1 MLTYCLHTFFLTL
14 SCLRYALTQC
24 NKTVIFWNR
33 TVRCSENP
41 VLLSY
46 SISENFSR
54 ELCTW
59 FCLCSFP
66 WAKCSDLGAD
76 DFSVRLRQARL
87 RSILGM
93 HTWIWQECCVYLL
106 NKPELLREELCF
118 TRALLDQWF
127 FLFIFCF
134 FPTWS
139 WQETTV
145 EKQAYC
151 QEFKLRGVFTLF
163 RSPQLENYCSK
174 WFVNKGCFLFQSGCR
189 C

>member
-1 MLTYCLHTFFLTL
+1 MLWEPSSSILQYFWELFTW
-14 SCLRYALTQC
+14 
-24 NKTVIFWNR
+24 TVHL
-33 TVRCSENP
+33 
-41 VLLSY
+41 VLPLQ
-46 SISENFSR
+46 
-54 ELCTW
+54 
-59 FCLCSFP
+59 
-66 WAKCSDLGAD
+66 
-76 DFSVRLRQARL
+76 FSVSEVQWLGSGWLQCAVETGQAEVHFGYAHLNLTGMLCLSLEQAWTVERGTLFYQGSL
-87 RSILGM
+87 RSVI
-93 HTWIWQECCVYLL
+93 
-106 NKPELLREELCF
+106 
-118 TRALLDQWF
+118 F

>member
-24 NKTVIFWNR
+24 NKTVIFWNC

-76 DFSVRLRQARL
+76 DFSVQLRQARL

-127 FLFIFCF
+127 FFYLFFVF
-134 FPTWS
+134 FQPG
-139 WQETTV
+139 V
-145 EKQAYC
+145 GKKQQWKNKPIARSLNC
-151 QEFKLRGVFTLF
+151 VGSLRF
-163 RSPQLENYCSK
+163 
-174 WFVNKGCFLFQSGCR
+174 SGAHS
-189 C
+189 